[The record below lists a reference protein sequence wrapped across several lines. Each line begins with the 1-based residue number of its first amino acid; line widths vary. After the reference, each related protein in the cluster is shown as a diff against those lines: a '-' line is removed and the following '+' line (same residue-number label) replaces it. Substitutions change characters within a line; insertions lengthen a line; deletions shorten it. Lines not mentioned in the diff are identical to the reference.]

1 MHSTQVPPTMAQ
13 TDREAL
19 VALYSA
25 TDGPNWKHKTNWGSG
40 APLSD
45 WYGVTAND
53 QGRVV
58 ELQLY
63 DNNLQGMKAYPTNIA
78 FALVRCP

>member
-1 MHSTQVPPTMAQ
+1 MAP
-13 TDREAL
+13 TDRDVL
-19 VALYSA
+19 VALYKA
-25 TDGPNWKHKTNWGSG
+25 THGANWTVQTSWCSG

-58 ELQLY
+58 VLSLVN
-63 DNNLQGMKAYPTNIA
+63 NNLRGIFRLPIST
-78 FALVRCP
+78 LVIR

>member
-1 MHSTQVPPTMAQ
+1 MSP
-13 TDREAL
+13 TDRDVL
-19 VALYSA
+19 VALFNA
-25 TDGPNWKHKTNWGSG
+25 TDGPNWKHSTGWGSG

-58 ELQLY
+58 VLSLGG
-63 DNNLQGMKAYPTNIA
+63 NNLRGIVLPLTYQQCVVTRAMS
-78 FALVRCP
+78 

>member
-1 MHSTQVPPTMAQ
+1 MAP
-13 TDREAL
+13 TDRDVL
-19 VALYSA
+19 VALYNA
-25 TDGPNWKHKTNWGSG
+25 TDGPNWKQKTNWDTD

-58 ELQLY
+58 KLSLGG
-63 DNNLQGMKAYPTNIA
+63 DNLRGIFKPTLR
-78 FALVRCP
+78 ALRVALLRCP